1 MHKINAFNSL
11 GNTIVFVVDEAFD
24 AAYFD
29 DKRLQCFI

>member
-1 MHKINAFNSL
+1 MHLTAL
-11 GNTIVFVVDEAFD
+11 VTQIVFAVDEAFD